1 MSVPR
6 WARAVWRRDLLL
18 LRDTPWGLL
27 LSLASTVLGVLVFGL
42 LGRFVGRGTGYVTFV
57 ISGIV
62 FLRVVDAVVQA
73 PGQGLREE
81 RSRGS
86 LEVLVDAPQAP
97 YALVLASGVVPAVR
111 SLLEGVIAF
120 GVASALFGAD
130 LAPGWAGLVTV
141 PLAVLGLLLLAL
153 AAGLFLAAASLQ
165 SRAATAAGS
174 FFGLAIAMT
183 AGVYYPR
190 SALPAWLQL
199 ASEFSPFT
207 VALGGLRAALTHDG
221 ELVRDLAVTLGA
233 AAALGVAGAALMTR
247 AVRRARRSGLFARG

>member
-1 MSVPR
+1 MIIASWV
-6 WARAVWRRDLLL
+6 RAVWRRDLLL
-18 LRDTPWGLL
+18 LREAPWGLL
-27 LSLASTVLGVLVFGL
+27 LSLAATVLGVLVFGL
-42 LGRFVGRGTGYVTFV
+42 LGRFVGMGTGYVTFV

-97 YALVLASGVVPAVR
+97 YALVLAAGVVPAVR

-120 GVASALFGAD
+120 GIASLLFGAD
-130 LAPGWAGLVTV
+130 LTPGWRGLVVV

-190 SALPAWLQL
+190 TALPQWLRI
-199 ASEFSPFT
+199 ASELSPFT
-207 VALGGLRAALTHDG
+207 SALGGLRAALSHG
-221 ELVRDLAVTLGA
+221 GHLGRDLTVTFGA
-233 AAALGVAGAALMTR
+233 AVVLGLVGAALMTR
-247 AVRRARRSGLFARG
+247 AVRRARQSGAFARG

>member
-1 MSVPR
+1 MTVPG

-97 YALVLASGVVPAVR
+97 YALVLASGVVPGVR
-111 SLLEGVIAF
+111 SLLEGAIAF
-120 GVASALFGAD
+120 GIAAGLFGAD
-130 LAPGWAGLVTV
+130 LTPGWRGLVAL
-141 PLAVLGLLLLAL
+141 PLAVLGLLGLAL

-190 SALPAWLQL
+190 TALPPWVRV
-199 ASEFSPFT
+199 ASELSPFT
-207 VALGGLRAALTHDG
+207 AALAGLRVAFTGGGH
-221 ELVRDLAVTLGA
+221 LVRDLSVTFGA
-233 AAALGVAGAALMTR
+233 AAALGLAGAALMTR
-247 AVRRARRSGLFARG
+247 AVRQARRSGAFARG

>member
-1 MSVPR
+1 MIVPS
-6 WARAVWRRDLLL
+6 WVRAVWRRDLLL
-18 LRDTPWGLL
+18 LRDSPWGLL

-42 LGRFVGRGTGYVTFV
+42 LGRFVGMGSGYITFV

-97 YALVLASGVVPAVR
+97 YAVVLASGVVPAGR
-111 SLLEGVIAF
+111 SLLEGAIAF
-120 GVASALFGAD
+120 VVASLLFGAD
-130 LAPGWAGLVTV
+130 LTPGWRGLVTL
-141 PLAVLGLLLLAL
+141 PLAVLALLLLAL

-190 SALPAWLQL
+190 AALPAWLRV
-199 ASEFSPFT
+199 ASELSPFT
-207 VALGGLRAALTHDG
+207 SALGGLRAALSHSG
-221 ELVRDLAVTLGA
+221 HLAQDLTITFGA
-233 AAALGVAGAALMTR
+233 AAVLGVAGAGLMTR
-247 AVRRARRSGLFARG
+247 AVRQARQSGSFARG